1 MTAERPQT
9 WIFCM
14 LGPPGSGKGTQCNL
28 LSQSLGWNHL
38 SLRDVLRAELH
49 KEGSEYAEIVG
60 ENMQAGRVGLKE
72 ITIKLLKRAM
82 HDLTSSSSDPKASIF
97 LIDGKRAC
105 GSLM

>member
-1 MTAERPQT
+1 MMTKARPQT
-9 WIFCM
+9 KIFCM

-49 KEGSEYAEIVG
+49 KEGSQYAEIVRK
-60 ENMQAGRVGLKE
+60 NMQAGRVGPKE

-82 HDLTSSSSDPKASIF
+82 HDLTSSSSDPNLQF
-97 LIDGKRAC
+97 FD
-105 GSLM
+105 